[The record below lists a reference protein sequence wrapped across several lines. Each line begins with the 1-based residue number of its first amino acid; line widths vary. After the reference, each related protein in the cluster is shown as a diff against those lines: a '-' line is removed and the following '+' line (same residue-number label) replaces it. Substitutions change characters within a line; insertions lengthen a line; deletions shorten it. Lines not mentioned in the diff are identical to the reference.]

1 MKIKAWEDNVFVEYI
16 RILDKGGNDF
26 ESHWQLMGKL
36 GLIIGVG
43 LALIYLGYRF
53 LGKFGALA
61 VFIFEAI
68 IFALAND
75 LVPFVKI

>member
-1 MKIKAWEDNVFVEYI
+1 MFVEYI
-16 RILDKGGNDF
+16 KILDKGAGDY
-26 ESHWQLMGKL
+26 ESQFQLIGKL
-36 GLIIGVG
+36 GLIVGVA
-43 LALIYLGYRF
+43 LVLIYLGYKF
-53 LGKFGALA
+53 LGKYGAMA

>member
-1 MKIKAWEDNVFVEYI
+1 MFVEYI
-16 RILDKGGNDF
+16 RIIDKGGGDL

-43 LALIYLGYRF
+43 LALIYIGYKF
-53 LGKFGALA
+53 LGKLGAMVVLILE
-61 VFIFEAI
+61 VI

-75 LVPFVKI
+75 LVPFIKI

>member
-1 MKIKAWEDNVFVEYI
+1 MFVEYI
-16 RILDKGGNDF
+16 RIIDKGGGDL
-26 ESHWQLMGKL
+26 ESHWQLMGKS
-36 GLIIGVG
+36 GFIVAVG
-43 LALIYLGYRF
+43 LVLIYLGYKF
-53 LGKFGALA
+53 LGKYGALA

>member
-1 MKIKAWEDNVFVEYI
+1 VFVEYI
-16 RILDKGGNDF
+16 RILDKGGGDL
-26 ESHWQLMGKL
+26 EAHWQLMGKL
-36 GLIIGVG
+36 GLIVGVG

-53 LGKFGALA
+53 LGKYGAMA

-75 LVPFVKI
+75 LVPFIKI

>member
-1 MKIKAWEDNVFVEYI
+1 MFVEYI
-16 RILDKGGNDF
+16 RILDKGGGDLQ
-26 ESHWQLMGKL
+26 SQWQVIGKL
-36 GLIIGVG
+36 GLIVGVG
-43 LALIYLGYRF
+43 LALIYLGYKF
-53 LGKFGALA
+53 VGKFGAMA

>member
-1 MKIKAWEDNVFVEYI
+1 MFVEYI

-26 ESHWQLMGKL
+26 DSQWHLISKL
-36 GLIIGVG
+36 GLIVVVG

-53 LGKFGALA
+53 LGKYGALV

>member
-1 MKIKAWEDNVFVEYI
+1 MFVEYI
-16 RILDKGGNDF
+16 RILDKGGNDL

-53 LGKFGALA
+53 LGKFGAMA
-61 VFIFEAI
+61 VFLFEAI

-75 LVPFVKI
+75 LVPFVRI

>member
-1 MKIKAWEDNVFVEYI
+1 MFVEYI
-16 RILDKGGNDF
+16 RILDKGGGDL

-36 GLIIGVG
+36 GFIVGVG
-43 LALIYLGYRF
+43 LALIYLGYRL

-61 VFIFEAI
+61 VFLFEAI

-75 LVPFVKI
+75 LVPFINI